1 MFKQLLSAVSF
12 SVVALV
18 GAKAG
23 ETHIVN
29 GDLYYIETEM
39 YRLGGGRFKHILK
52 DSLFNSSDPNVY
64 FSHIRC
70 NGDGDGDL
78 SVTSYA
84 SDGVYIID
92 DDSDNEWRWEAA
104 ED

>member
-1 MFKQLLSAVSF
+1 MLKQLLLTLFLA
-12 SVVALV
+12 VVALN
-18 GAKAG
+18 GARAG

-29 GDLYYIETEM
+29 GDRYYIETEM
-39 YRLGGGRFKHILK
+39 YRLGGGRFKHILRA
-52 DSLFNSSDPNVY
+52 SLFNSSDPNVY
-64 FSHIRC
+64 LSHIRC

-92 DDSDNEWRWEAA
+92 YDADNEWRWEAA
-104 ED
+104 GD